1 MDERPRAV
9 PELVDRDRRSN
20 FDPLGEANDVP
31 VGQPDAAMTD
41 GMSYG
46 IRSGRA
52 MHADAFFV
60 ERNPENANRAS
71 RTGRQ
76 HVEMATPLPVLQHFF
91 VVAKPRHLG
100 HSPDFPISNG

>member
-1 MDERPRAV
+1 MNEPPRAV
-9 PELVDRDRRSN
+9 PELVDRDWRSN
-20 FDPLGEANDVP
+20 FDPLDETNYIP
-31 VGQPDAAMTD
+31 VGKPDAAMTD

-52 MHADAFFV
+52 MDADPFFV
-60 ERNPENANRAS
+60 ERNPEHANRAS

-91 VVAKPRHLG
+91 VVAKPRPLG